1 MLAPLWAEPEGM
13 SDMAGSVR
21 MMGRLSW
28 LAAAGCLLAGGAPAG
43 AADLG
48 GDCCADL
55 EERIAE
61 LEATTARKGNRKVSL
76 EVSGHINEAVM
87 WWDDGL
93 ESNVYQGT
101 NDTARSRVRFKGSA
115 KIADGWKAGYLLEFG
130 IRTNR
135 LPRTDA
141 DLPSASPGTPD
152 LRHSMWFIESE
163 RYGKVSMGQTSQA
176 SDGVTEVTTANTNHF
191 ARPSLSKWNGNF
203 DVVIDGDRKANE
215 WRDFMAQSGASGDN
229 VPGEGDRRNLVRYDT
244 AEIAGFI
251 ASAAW
256 GEDDFWD
263 LSLRYKGEFA
273 GFKLAAAIG
282 YAEYTDANLRPSPAL
297 GSVPAG
303 SASNLR
309 GCSSIGGVDVDC
321 SDLGLSAS
329 IMHSGTG
336 LFVTGAYG
344 LRDDKNRSA
353 IFGQSVDDTDD
364 FWSVQ
369 AGIERKWISLGK
381 TTVYGEYAE
390 FNTGAGITG
399 AGTVATFSGIDA
411 TRTRQV
417 GSDISYWGLG
427 INQHL
432 EAAAMDLYLAYRHH
446 EGDVTL
452 GAAADLSDTAS
463 YSFESLDIV
472 LGGAMIKF

>member
-1 MLAPLWAEPEGM
+1 
-13 SDMAGSVR
+13 
-21 MMGRLSW
+21 
-28 LAAAGCLLAGGAPAG
+28 
-43 AADLG
+43 
-48 GDCCADL
+48 
-55 EERIAE
+55 
-61 LEATTARKGNRKVSL
+61 
-76 EVSGHINEAVM
+76 
-87 WWDDGL
+87 
-93 ESNVYQGT
+93 
-101 NDTARSRVRFKGSA
+101 
-115 KIADGWKAGYLLEFG
+115 
-130 IRTNR
+130 
-135 LPRTDA
+135 
-141 DLPSASPGTPD
+141 
-152 LRHSMWFIESE
+152 
-163 RYGKVSMGQTSQA
+163 
-176 SDGVTEVTTANTNHF
+176 
-191 ARPSLSKWNGNF
+191 
-203 DVVIDGDRKANE
+203 
-215 WRDFMAQSGASGDN
+215 
-229 VPGEGDRRNLVRYDT
+229 
-244 AEIAGFI
+244 
-251 ASAAW
+251 
-256 GEDDFWD
+256 
-263 LSLRYKGEFA
+263 
-273 GFKLAAAIG
+273 
-282 YAEYTDANLRPSPAL
+282 
-297 GSVPAG
+297 
-303 SASNLR
+303 
-309 GCSSIGGVDVDC
+309 
-321 SDLGLSAS
+321 
-329 IMHSGTG
+329 

-344 LRDDKNRSA
+344 LRDEKNRSA